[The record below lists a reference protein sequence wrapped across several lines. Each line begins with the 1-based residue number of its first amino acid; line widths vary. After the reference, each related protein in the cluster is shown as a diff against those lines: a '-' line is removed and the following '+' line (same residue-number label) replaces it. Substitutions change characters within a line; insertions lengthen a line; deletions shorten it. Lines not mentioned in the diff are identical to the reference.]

1 MPAHVAH
8 QYNFQFNHID
18 GSKLKLYIQIRDA
31 IGVIWGDVMAINRK
45 FFFDQ
50 VKASLFDGSFKQTQV
65 DGLTGILDKWEKESP
80 DADDRWLA
88 YMLGTAHHETRRTMQ
103 PVRETF
109 ASSDAQAISRLDK
122 AYAKGV
128 LTWVKTPYWRVDG
141 AGKSWF
147 GRGLVQIT
155 HKSNYQKLGKAIG
168 VDLVADPSLALQLD
182 TALKIM
188 FVGMREGLFTGVS
201 LSDRFSPTVER
212 WRHARQIINGL
223 ERADLV
229 ASYAKAYYGAIS
241 YTAGP

>member
-1 MPAHVAH
+1 
-8 QYNFQFNHID
+8 
-18 GSKLKLYIQIRDA
+18 
-31 IGVIWGDVMAINRK
+31 MAINRK

-50 VKASLFDGSFKQTQV
+50 VKVNLFGGSLKQTQV
-65 DGLTGILDKWEKESP
+65 DGLTGILDKWENESP
-80 DADDRWLA
+80 NADDRWLA
-88 YMLGTAHHETRRTMQ
+88 YMLGTAHHETGRTMQ

-128 LTWVKTPYWRVDG
+128 LTWVKKPYWQVDA

-155 HKSNYQKLGKAIG
+155 HKSNYQKLGNAIG
-168 VDLVADPSLALQLD
+168 VDLVSDPSLALQLD

-201 LSDRFSPTVER
+201 LSDRFSPTLER

-229 ASYAKAYYGAIS
+229 ADYAKAYYGAIS